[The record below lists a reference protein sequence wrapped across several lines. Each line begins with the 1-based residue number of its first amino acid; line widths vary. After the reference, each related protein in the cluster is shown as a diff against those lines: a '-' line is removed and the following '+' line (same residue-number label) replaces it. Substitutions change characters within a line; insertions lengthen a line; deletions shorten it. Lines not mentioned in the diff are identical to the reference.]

1 MGASLST
8 VSFSFNLSKEKISKQ
23 WAKMVK
29 EDLYA
34 HGHQY
39 SGSIGMLGSHISS
52 WYDRAFKDQREA
64 HEFIASSHDKWD
76 PAIAVSYLEKRSKKW
91 LVGGWCSS

>member
-8 VSFSFNLSKEKISKQ
+8 TSFSFNLSKEKIAKQ
-23 WAKMVK
+23 WTKMVK

-39 SGSIGMLGSHISS
+39 SGSIGMLGPYIST
-52 WYDRAFKDQREA
+52 WHDRAFKDEREA
-64 HEFIASSHDKWD
+64 RELIANIHNKWD
-76 PAIAVSYLEKRSKKW
+76 PAIAVSYLNKRAKKW

>member
-1 MGASLST
+1 MGATLST
-8 VSFSFNLSKEKISKQ
+8 RSFSFNLSKEKIQAK

-34 HGHQY
+34 NGHQY
-39 SGSIGMLGSHISS
+39 SGSIGMLGPRISS
-52 WYDRAFKDQREA
+52 WYDRAFKTEREA
-64 HEFIASSHDKWD
+64 YEFIRESHDKWD
-76 PAIAVSYLEKRSKKW
+76 PAIAVSYVDKRAKKW